1 MNTAWWKDAVVY
13 QIYPRSFQDSN
24 GDGIG
29 DLNGITSRLDYIR
42 ELGADTIWLC
52 PVYASPGAD
61 NGYDISDYY
70 AINPDFGT
78 MEDFNRLLAEAHR
91 RGLRIIMDLV
101 VNHSSD
107 EHEWFRKSRESRDNP
122 YRDYYF
128 WRDEKPNDWH
138 SWFGGS
144 AWEYDDRTQ
153 SYYLHIFAGKQPDLN
168 WANPKLRDEIYQMM
182 RWWLD
187 KGVDGFRM
195 DVISLISKPDPIPVS
210 TETDLSPACINGPKV
225 HEYLR
230 EMNDRVLSHYD
241 VMTVGECPNITV
253 EEAKKY
259 AGFDRHELSTVF
271 QFEHTGLT
279 DGIYGKWTDQ
289 KTPLPALKQ
298 VFDRWQRG
306 LNGVSW
312 NCLFW
317 GNHDQPRAVSKFGCD
332 LPEYRD
338 ISAKMLC
345 LCLYLMQGTPY
356 IYQGD
361 ELGMANAGFFDL
373 SQYRDLES
381 INAYHSFV
389 DSGTLDKRTM
399 LNYLACTSRDN
410 ARTPMQ
416 WSGQLYGGFST
427 SAPWINMGQNWRA
440 ANFEREM
447 NDPESVL
454 SFYKKVI
461 AYRKNNPLIRDGAF
475 RLLWPEHEKLFAYE
489 RILGSQKLLVLCNF
503 RAETVVLPE
512 DLHYAKESIQL
523 SNLPFI
529 GTPNVMRPYEAIAI
543 SALATE

>member
-1 MNTAWWKDAVVY
+1 MNTEWWKDAVVY
-13 QIYPRSFQDSN
+13 QIYPKSFQDSN

-78 MEDFNRLLAEAHR
+78 MEDFNHLLAEAHQ

-210 TETDLSPACINGPKV
+210 SETDLSPTCINGPKV

-230 EMNDRVLSHYD
+230 EMNERVLSHYD
-241 VMTVGECPNITV
+241 IMTVGECPNITV

-259 AGFDRHELSTVF
+259 AGFDRHELNTVF

-279 DGIYGKWTDQ
+279 DGVYGKWTDQ

-317 GNHDQPRAVSKFGCD
+317 GNHDQPRAVSKFGSD

-338 ISAKMLC
+338 VSAKMLC

-381 INAYHSFV
+381 INAYHSLV

-399 LNYLACTSRDN
+399 LNYLASTSRDN

-416 WSGQLYGGFST
+416 WSGGLYGGFST

-440 ANFEREM
+440 ANAEREM

-461 AYRKNNPLIRDGAF
+461 AYRKNNPLIRNGSF
-475 RLLWPEHEKLFAYE
+475 RLLWPEHEKILAYVRE
-489 RILGSQKLLVLCNF
+489 LAEQKLLVLCNF
-503 RAETVVLPE
+503 SAETIALPE
-512 DLHYAKESIQL
+512 EVYYDQKDILL
-523 SNLPFI
+523 SNLHYS
-529 GTPNVMRPYEAIAI
+529 GTPNMIRPFE
-543 SALATE
+543 ALAIYSVV

>member
-24 GDGIG
+24 GDGVG

-225 HEYLR
+225 HEY
-230 EMNDRVLSHYD
+230 
-241 VMTVGECPNITV
+241 
-253 EEAKKY
+253 
-259 AGFDRHELSTVF
+259 
-271 QFEHTGLT
+271 
-279 DGIYGKWTDQ
+279 
-289 KTPLPALKQ
+289 
-298 VFDRWQRG
+298 
-306 LNGVSW
+306 
-312 NCLFW
+312 
-317 GNHDQPRAVSKFGCD
+317 
-332 LPEYRD
+332 
-338 ISAKMLC
+338 
-345 LCLYLMQGTPY
+345 
-356 IYQGD
+356 
-361 ELGMANAGFFDL
+361 
-373 SQYRDLES
+373 
-381 INAYHSFV
+381 HS
-389 DSGTLDKRTM
+389 
-399 LNYLACTSRDN
+399 
-410 ARTPMQ
+410 
-416 WSGQLYGGFST
+416 GG
-427 SAPWINMGQNWRA
+427 G
-440 ANFEREM
+440 
-447 NDPESVL
+447 
-454 SFYKKVI
+454 KKVC
-461 AYRKNNPLIRDGAF
+461 
-475 RLLWPEHEKLFAYE
+475 
-489 RILGSQKLLVLCNF
+489 RI
-503 RAETVVLPE
+503 
-512 DLHYAKESIQL
+512 
-523 SNLPFI
+523 
-529 GTPNVMRPYEAIAI
+529 
-543 SALATE
+543 

>member
-1 MNTAWWKDAVVY
+1 MNTEWWKDAVVY

-78 MEDFNRLLAEAHR
+78 MEDFNRLLAEAHQ

-144 AWEYDDRTQ
+144 AWEHDDRTQ

-168 WANPKLRDEIYQMM
+168 WANPKLRDEIYRMM

-210 TETDLSPACINGPKV
+210 SETDLSPTCINGPKV

-230 EMNDRVLSHYD
+230 EMNERVLSHYD

-259 AGFDRHELSTVF
+259 AGFDRHELNTVF

-279 DGIYGKWTDQ
+279 DGVYGKWTDQ

-338 ISAKMLC
+338 VSAKMLC

-381 INAYHSFV
+381 INAYHSLV

-399 LNYLACTSRDN
+399 LNYLASTSRDN

-416 WSGQLYGGFST
+416 WSGGLYGGFST

-440 ANFEREM
+440 ANAEREM

-461 AYRKNNPLIRDGAF
+461 AYRKNNPLIRNGSF
-475 RLLWPEHEKLFAYE
+475 RLLWPEHEKILAYVRE
-489 RILGSQKLLVLCNF
+489 LAEQKLLVLCNF
-503 RAETVVLPE
+503 SAETIALPE
-512 DLHYAKESIQL
+512 EVYYDQKDILL
-523 SNLPFI
+523 SNLHYS
-529 GTPNVMRPYEAIAI
+529 GTPNMIRPFE
-543 SALATE
+543 ALAIYSVV